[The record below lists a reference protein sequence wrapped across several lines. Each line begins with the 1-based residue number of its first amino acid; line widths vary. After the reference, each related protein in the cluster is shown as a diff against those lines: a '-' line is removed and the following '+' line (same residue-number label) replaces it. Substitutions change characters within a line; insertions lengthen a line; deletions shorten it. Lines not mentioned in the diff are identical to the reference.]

1 MNEIAI
7 AQPTTP
13 APVAEAVPA
22 APGSL
27 FSPSHVDTN
36 TPAEVAQWMPQKFQ
50 VRGADGNM
58 DLEASS
64 QKLAQAYDHAVRRFG
79 KPEGAPES
87 PSAYALTIPEH
98 LELEIPEGTFAP
110 FFERA
115 HEAGLSQAQLDFVMG
130 EYFQALPAFMNDAA
144 AVTLDQ
150 AKAELAQAWPD
161 PADMQRNMRA
171 AERAVAAMP
180 PDLQEDVKARFGTDP
195 VFWRFAAHFGK
206 EVGEDRPAA
215 PAGGATGGQDVTAL
229 MGSEAYRNPRHKD
242 HARVSAQVRNHFE
255 RTAGGEEPYDG
266 LSA

>member
-1 MNEIAI
+1 MNEIVI
-7 AQPTTP
+7 AQPTAP
-13 APVAEAVPA
+13 APVAEAAPAVP
-22 APGSL
+22 GTL
-27 FSPSHVDTN
+27 FSPSQAHTD

-50 VRGADGNM
+50 VRGADGSM
-58 DLEASS
+58 DLAASS

-87 PSAYALTIPEH
+87 SSAYTLTVPEH

-115 HEAGLSQAQLDFVMG
+115 HAAGLSQAQLDFVMA
-130 EYFQALPAFMNDAA
+130 EYFDALPAFMNDAA

-150 AKAELAQAWPD
+150 AKAELAHAWPD
-161 PADMQRNMRA
+161 PAEMERNLKA

-215 PAGGATGGQDVTAL
+215 PAGGATGGQDVSAL
-229 MGSEAYRNPRHKD
+229 MRSEAYRNARHPD

-255 RTAGGEEPYDG
+255 RTAGNEPVIDG
-266 LSA
+266 FTA